1 MTTENPTITIE
12 RVDDIPLLVAQA
24 NKMGLPAL
32 LDEQYWPHGNWQ
44 GTSFGWT
51 VTIWLTHI
59 LSQGDHRLSQV
70 QSWVNERQ
78 ETLSRCRGEAIREL
92 EWSDD
97 RLAIVLVEL
106 SDTQRWQKLEQDLTR
121 QTIRVYRL
129 TPQRVHVDST
139 TSYSHW
145 SVSEEGLFQYGH
157 SKDHRPDLPQLKVMM
172 AVLDGLGMP
181 VVTQVVA
188 GNRADDPLYLPT
200 IAQVQQTLA
209 EPGLLYVGDSKMG
222 AVLTRASLQS
232 QGDYYLCPL
241 SEKQLPAAE
250 LAHYLQPIWDEEI
263 KVVPLYR
270 EDELGQ
276 NQWIAEGYERV
287 VEITQ
292 EVAGQP
298 VTWEERRLVV
308 RSLAQA
314 RASTQALDTR
324 LDKAQA
330 ELAHLLT
337 AKRGKKRLNT
347 GEAIQL
353 AAAAIVKQH
362 RVADLLT
369 LTIDEQSQER
379 QVRPYRS
386 RSARTEI
393 VKRLTLTVSVDEA
406 AVNEAKRWFGWRVYA
421 TNQPSHTLSL
431 SQAVLAY
438 REEYLVERNFGRLK
452 GKSLSLQPM
461 YLQSENRA
469 VGLIRLLSL
478 ALRLLTVVEFQV
490 RRQLVEKKE
499 GLAGLYAGNPKRT
512 TTRPTT
518 EAILKAFKGINLLV
532 VRLDNQVHRH
542 VTPLSGLQEK
552 LLALLELPPDIYT
565 RLVTVSTNST

>member
-24 NKMGLPAL
+24 NKMGLPTL

-51 VTIWLTHI
+51 VTIWLAHI

-157 SKDHRPDLPQLKVMM
+157 SKDHRPDLPQLKVML
-172 AVLDGLGMP
+172 AALDGLGMP

-209 EPGLLYVGDSKMG
+209 ESGLLYVGDSKM
-222 AVLTRASLQS
+222 AALVTRATLQS

-241 SEKQLPAAE
+241 SEKQLPPAE
-250 LAHYLQPIWDEEI
+250 LACYLQPIWDEEI

-276 NQWIAEGYERV
+276 KQWIAEGYERS

-298 VTWEERRLVV
+298 VTWQERRLVV

-314 RASTQALDTR
+314 QASAQALDTR

-337 AKRGKKRLNT
+337 AKRGKKRLHSR
-347 GEAIQL
+347 EALQL
-353 AAAAIVKQH
+353 AAAAIVKHH

-386 RSARTEI
+386 RPARTEI
-393 VKRLTLTVSVDEA
+393 VKQLTLTVSVDETK
-406 AVNEAKRWFGWRVYA
+406 VNEAKRWFGWRVYA
-421 TNQPSHTLSL
+421 TNQPSSTLSL

-490 RRQLVEKKE
+490 RRQLAEQKE

-518 EAILKAFKGINLLV
+518 EAILNAFKGINLLV

-542 VTPLSGLQEK
+542 VKPLSGLQEK
-552 LLALLELPPDIYT
+552 LLALLELPSDIYA
-565 RLVTVSTNST
+565 RLAIVSPNSS

>member
-24 NKMGLPAL
+24 IKMGLPAL

-51 VTIWLTHI
+51 VTIWLAHI
-59 LSQGDHRLSQV
+59 LSQGDHRLNQV
-70 QSWVNERQ
+70 QPWANERQ
-78 ETLSRCRGEAIREL
+78 ETLSRCRGETIREL

-106 SDTQRWQKLEQDLTR
+106 SDTQRWQRLEQDLTR

-129 TPQRVHVDST
+129 TPQRLHVDST

-145 SVSEEGLFQYGH
+145 SISEEGLFQYGH

-209 EPGLLYVGDSKMG
+209 ESGLLYVGDSKMG

-314 RASTQALDTR
+314 RASAQALDTR

-347 GEAIQL
+347 REAIQL

-386 RSARTEI
+386 RPARTEI

>member
-24 NKMGLPAL
+24 NKMGLPTL

-51 VTIWLTHI
+51 VTIWLAHI

-139 TSYSHW
+139 TSYRHW
-145 SVSEEGLFQYGH
+145 SVSEEGLFQHGH
-157 SKDHRPDLPQLKVMM
+157 SKDHRPDLPQLKVML
-172 AVLDGLGMP
+172 AALDGLGMP

-209 EPGLLYVGDSKMG
+209 ESGLLYVGDSKM
-222 AVLTRASLQS
+222 AALVTRATLQS

-241 SEKQLPAAE
+241 SEKQLPPAE
-250 LAHYLQPIWDEEI
+250 LACYLQPIWDEEI

-276 NQWIAEGYERV
+276 KQWIAEGYERS

-298 VTWEERRLVV
+298 VTWQERRLVV

-314 RASTQALDTR
+314 QASAQALDTR

-337 AKRGKKRLNT
+337 AKRGKKRLHSR
-347 GEAIQL
+347 EALQL
-353 AAAAIVKQH
+353 AAAAIVKHH

-386 RSARTEI
+386 RPARTEI
-393 VKRLTLTVSVDEA
+393 VKQLTLTVSVDETK
-406 AVNEAKRWFGWRVYA
+406 VNEAKRWFGWRVYA
-421 TNQPSHTLSL
+421 TNQPSSTLSL

-490 RRQLVEKKE
+490 RRQLAEQKE

-518 EAILKAFKGINLLV
+518 EAILNAFKGINLLV

-552 LLALLELPPDIYT
+552 LLALLELPSDIYA
-565 RLVTVSTNST
+565 RLAIVSPNSS

>member
-552 LLALLELPPDIYT
+552 LLALLELPSDIYA
-565 RLVTVSTNST
+565 RLAIVSPNSS

>member
-24 NKMGLPAL
+24 NKMGLPTL

-51 VTIWLTHI
+51 VTIWLAHI

-386 RSARTEI
+386 RPARTEI

-490 RRQLVEKKE
+490 RRQLAEQKE

-552 LLALLELPPDIYT
+552 LLALLELPSDIYA
-565 RLVTVSTNST
+565 RLAIVSPNSS

>member
-24 NKMGLPAL
+24 NKMGLPTL

-51 VTIWLTHI
+51 VTIWLAHI

-157 SKDHRPDLPQLKVMM
+157 SKDHRPDLPQLKVML
-172 AVLDGLGMP
+172 AALDGLGMP

-209 EPGLLYVGDSKMG
+209 ESGLLYVGDSKM
-222 AVLTRASLQS
+222 AALVTRATLQS

-241 SEKQLPAAE
+241 SEKQLPPAE
-250 LAHYLQPIWDEEI
+250 LACYLQPIWDEEI

-276 NQWIAEGYERV
+276 KQWIAEGYERS

-298 VTWEERRLVV
+298 VTWQERRLVV

-314 RASTQALDTR
+314 QASAQALDTR

-337 AKRGKKRLNT
+337 AKRGKKRLHSR
-347 GEAIQL
+347 EALQL
-353 AAAAIVKQH
+353 AAAAIVKHH
-362 RVADLLT
+362 RVADLFT
-369 LTIDEQSQER
+369 LTIVEQSQ
-379 QVRPYRS
+379 
-386 RSARTEI
+386 
-393 VKRLTLTVSVDEA
+393 
-406 AVNEAKRWFGWRVYA
+406 
-421 TNQPSHTLSL
+421 
-431 SQAVLAY
+431 
-438 REEYLVERNFGRLK
+438 
-452 GKSLSLQPM
+452 
-461 YLQSENRA
+461 
-469 VGLIRLLSL
+469 
-478 ALRLLTVVEFQV
+478 
-490 RRQLVEKKE
+490 
-499 GLAGLYAGNPKRT
+499 
-512 TTRPTT
+512 
-518 EAILKAFKGINLLV
+518 
-532 VRLDNQVHRH
+532 
-542 VTPLSGLQEK
+542 
-552 LLALLELPPDIYT
+552 
-565 RLVTVSTNST
+565 